1 MLHQRKN
8 KKRTGGFTMVELMV
22 VLAIMGILAA
32 LVGGGLIA
40 YTRLAR
46 FEKNEANARTLFQ
59 AAQISLT
66 RMDTAGELD
75 AFCADVEDQGKAGTH
90 FTDDVVITDA
100 AGNEVRRRTA
110 SELNNGIYALY
121 YDKTDGM
128 GQNELVQRLLDDY
141 IYDDSMFNAAI
152 CVEIDRAS
160 GQVYS
165 VFYDTNSD
173 KLRFAADGV
182 ADATDIT
189 DRSYDHRRNDSL
201 VGYYSAEDRVNVV
214 ELQQTKLK
222 VKNPRLSNGETLTLN
237 WGGNSNLADMDTVYT
252 AVAYRAEK
260 NGLTGYKIADESKP
274 LFSIEI
280 KRPNTE
286 QQVLAELET
295 TVYTCNADGT
305 RTETKRTLRYPLS
318 YNKGNFVLTLDAMAD
333 ASLLRACEKDTSTA
347 DNDLYSITRL
357 LAEPENIIIRLQ
369 AAPRDEYADSYTASK
384 SEDSNAEN
392 TLFAID
398 GTKTDAELKYFRHL
412 YNVRWAKNWGDAKA
426 TYTLKAQGMGA
437 NGLNWTGGG
446 VTVYTAAGVGKNPEA
461 KVPSQT
467 DPVAWPTI
475 PALGENIT
483 LQSETTVAGT
493 ARVPIL
499 NLQLR
504 GNSVA
509 AVDKTNENPLDRY
522 VGLVGENNGTISH
535 ITLRDADVQVNT
547 EIKALT
553 TGQSVPEGGIRLT
566 NTTYLAE
573 LPEGDTARRDGVRAV
588 GALCGVNTGTL
599 QDCTLLHGTNN
610 AYKAQVLATLHFDD
624 DTTEKTRIPDAANK
638 YYEHEP
644 QGIGG
649 LVGVAIPKND
659 AGTKLE
665 NLTVGENVTVAGL
678 LVDDDTTDTTDE
690 PGEAGEKARYTAV
703 AADAGDTKTAT
714 RWRSVGVGGVFGTL
728 DAANLKTDDKTVI
741 ANAANVT
748 GSGFVG
754 GIAGNLYSTD
764 TAADGTIKTIVNRLA
779 STGTVSAGVN
789 YQGDNTKTEH
799 SLVLGQF
806 FGGIA
811 GYTQDVVL
819 ANCTSTA
826 RGTMTETDL
835 RSQVDAGY
843 ASDGT
848 LNDNSPLKGDFVG
861 GLVGFGKNI
870 LLQNSR
876 TEKGYVLGSRFVGG
890 LAGGFTGSTLH
901 ADSAANTSD
910 VFGNRY
916 VGGIVSVNGSGSI
929 IQTST
934 NSGLVAGL
942 GKNAA
947 YVGGIVGVNDATWGA
962 DGAAQAEK
970 AQLINCTNSMSG
982 DNATDSRRIRLLQAL
997 STHAGITEYANYVG
1011 GLVGYNGTKGSVT
1024 WDQYGTPT
1032 LGAILYGDTFVGGL
1046 AGYND
1051 VNAAIINTSGKTLII
1066 RGQIVA
1072 DGDAVGGLI
1081 GLNTAPILP
1090 TATVAATRVEGVHF
1104 VGGVIGAN
1112 MPVGSFTVQDTLGK
1126 AGALTTTVTAGRVR
1140 ADGVAGGIIGY
1151 NRLLATLPQ
1160 DVTHAAMLPTFSDDN
1175 VLIDSTAVT
1184 SSEAAVCLE
1193 NFTNTFNLEANA
1205 YVGGIL
1211 GYNDAATNLTIR
1223 NAVNGSSSN
1232 ALAVGGLSMGTDDT
1246 AHRLYQGVKLLSLN
1260 QNYEFGET
1268 RGYLAGGII
1277 GFAAQNTTLE
1287 NCTSYGNI
1295 AHACAAG
1302 GLTGWNDGTISGG
1315 MTCASLGSQQAGYLY
1330 LGGIAGVNTRSIAN
1344 AAPDQGVVLRGNQ
1357 VIGGIAGINMSGAA
1371 VTYDQTATPA
1381 ASVVATYCAGGVA
1394 GVNCG
1399 TITLGSTTQL
1409 NFTVTATTYAG
1420 GIAGSN
1426 NARGSTRGLITGGVP
1441 MAQVTAT
1448 TYAGGAAGIN
1458 YADIRNVNNQAPVR
1472 ANDTLAGGIAGQNA
1486 AGGVIDGCRDTNR
1499 EVYATNGVA
1508 GGIAGTNAAG
1518 AAIRNAEITAGA
1530 TVTAANGAA
1539 GGFVSENSGLIENG
1553 TVRGGTINFTGGTIG
1568 AVVTYNRKGGT
1579 IRGTAVAQDAKVHLN
1594 GPATIVG
1601 GIAGRNEP
1609 GEGTTDAAWI
1619 ENASVNAGALD
1630 LNGLT
1635 VNANLVTLGGAVG
1648 SNAGKVKG
1656 TNVTLSVTEGDKLE
1670 RYQNLGGVAGQNDGT
1685 LDTCTYQGTLGLAS
1699 AKADGDFA
1707 WGAASRDGNTIGG
1720 IAGVNNGT
1728 VQSCAVP
1735 AIVLQAR
1742 GSNNVSSLQTDA
1754 QKLDNATHVGG
1765 IAGRNNGTISASYVA
1780 TDANGKS
1787 IIAARYGFV
1796 GGVAGSNSGSI
1807 TNSGSQQ
1814 AQALVS
1820 KVNNEWLPLNT
1831 DDANTGINAMVAEL
1845 TKTNGTYTGFKGVD
1859 TVGADDYGYGSVY
1872 LTENKTTTSGGRWGT
1887 TTTTKAGL
1895 AANDL
1900 TVVLRG
1906 NNNVDNNDSQRG
1918 SGYLGGITGYNS
1930 VTGAITDSAT
1940 GRWFVYGDNISKTST
1955 IGGIVGTNIS
1965 SKDLT
1970 TLVNCAAVRRY
1981 TRLSSKKNDDNT
1993 TNEYTSAKAT
2003 RIEVHVGGII
2013 GHQGNDRDDLWALSK
2028 CVNYG
2033 TVYNSRSNN
2042 IGGIVSYW
2050 TDYGGTIEYSFNFGD
2065 LLTNM
2070 NDNWDSCGTMGGI
2083 AGYFDAPVK
2092 NTSANILHCQN
2103 HGSMKGTNN
2112 KSANDIGGI
2121 FGKVQMADKTDPMT
2135 INVYDCVNGSTVE
2148 IKAQSMAVGI
2158 FGYLGPWDTRGST
2171 IDNVIVNID
2180 RCRNYC
2186 TNMSA
2191 SYKVGIVGSR
2201 GGGGRSTQP
2210 TTLNN
2215 CFSLVG
2221 GDNWHPLAYD
2231 NPGVG
2236 AVENIKGS
2244 NNYYIDAYSK
2254 DGKSAWNAQA
2264 WNERWLG
2271 HTSTNLTNFI
2281 WSGAD
2286 SRFTESAETKNCG
2299 GRRLNLGKD
2308 TTDNSYFAMLA
2319 VPNNTND
2326 NTTYDLSRV
2335 VYNTA
2340 YIHVDATDTWKRT
2353 VETKDSDVLGN
2364 ILLRFTETNDSIKG
2378 SSGQNIP
2385 SNGDITDEVIQNYYK
2400 YVLEA
2405 NEPNQIPESITI
2417 QRSEETKDG
2426 TGAVY
2431 GRYLVSWTAPK
2442 QDAAHGPAMYYKLEV
2457 YKTDASGI
2465 VTDATPIHT
2474 AMVYETKYTF
2484 DNDPDRDGWTGNF
2497 VVRIT
2502 PMNSKGG
2509 GTSRDSAVQTFA
2521 QTLPKPEMEVRLKRT
2536 GTGNIYY
2543 QTVVLTNYDEYVRIA
2558 NDQWKVDFN
2567 YVDGSSGSFSK
2578 GKSEQTITDGLDNIR
2593 TLTAIANPSTSTAP
2607 FMRSEQFSERTAIA
2621 GPFTNPD
2628 KNNEWNTGLAAKGNV
2643 TVTNPT
2649 VTGTTVNDLTISL
2662 NLSYAPFVR
2671 DDNKMQEAQPIY
2683 RVMLVG
2689 KYVGDSETTASGTS
2703 LTGQYITLAAQ
2714 QTRVGA
2720 AATTVTFRN
2729 LPKEAFTSD
2738 YKDLKIVAAPV
2749 ESGIGPSYSRWAATE
2764 EEVTE
2769 AIDQRGTDN
2778 PVAYYDGLEIV
2789 RKAGGD
2795 GYEYAHMTAL
2805 YFVGKAYNTNDKDKS
2820 YNNVLAPAQVK
2831 TLQTGVTTLQAPT
2844 LDRQLTKE
2852 EVRTAANKLYYTF
2865 SWTQT
2870 TDGTTLD
2877 TTVQKYTIE
2886 LYGVQADGK
2895 QETIRLAS
2903 NVDLADRVKF
2913 DNAGR
2918 YTLELCV
2925 DADLAEGSKS
2935 WKYNNVILHVA
2946 RVSGTNAQIGLADEQ
2961 NYDVMTRLDAPDAP
2975 GGFTRLYDENSAD
2988 ALTYSINWPAVV
3000 GADHY
3005 TLYAKRQNADTTWKT
3020 VETWENITG
3029 TQTEIDMEQYQGQE
3043 LRFYVIAN
3051 RAAGDTTG
3059 FDSPDGALCDPQA
3072 VKSRVA
3078 APTVSSAAFAP
3089 AAPSQAQFLNGET
3102 LQMTVSGN
3110 KASSYFFTGYLFKEK
3125 ANYQTIAALANAWQ
3139 TTAALGKEKAD
3150 KLAAL
3155 QIALDA
3161 MLKNGDAICIIPESD
3176 RQSGGGTP
3184 AGGSGDS
3191 AAYNLSNG
3199 FTMKPEYSRYYLLP
3213 ALRAMAE
3220 TSSGMESS
3228 NWYYYVGDYTNNPA
3242 AMQLPAIKLDA
3253 PNAGLTAVGV
3263 DYTVDLY
3270 DSDAYTSTTGKTDE
3284 ITLNRF
3290 AVQWQA
3296 ANRYPSTGTPDDG
3309 RASNLTDYYKFTVTS
3324 ANGTAYTIEMWTYD
3338 ADTETKDADG
3348 NTTLHSRGEI
3358 RQVKKTV
3365 TINNTAYTTELTPQN
3380 VTDADGNVTRT
3391 WYDLSVMPVF
3401 QKDTTDVDHWE
3412 SKPEW
3417 LRGCVTQDDNAKPY
3431 YQVSVVAELEVV
3443 ENDNGEPAYRVLL
3456 PDMANVLTSGDALQK
3471 FTTSIQV
3478 ETMAHSKADG
3488 KTVGTPD
3495 AEAVKIGNETQTVD
3509 LIAEEPTPDENT
3521 ETTQPTETPAEP
3533 QNAPQPVELTD
3544 KAG

>member
-121 YDKTDGM
+121 YDKTDGT

-141 IYDDSMFNAAI
+141 IYDASMLNAAI

-222 VKNPRLSNGETLTLN
+222 VKNPRLSNGETLTLS

-295 TVYTCNADGT
+295 TVYTCSADGT

-333 ASLLRACEKDTSTA
+333 ASLLRACEKDTNTA

-398 GTKTDAELKYFRHL
+398 GTKTDAKLKYFRHL

-547 EIKALT
+547 EIKTLT

-638 YYEHEP
+638 YYKHEP

-649 LVGVAIPKND
+649 LVGVAIPKSD

-764 TAADGTIKTIVNRLA
+764 TAADGTVKTIVNRLA

-789 YQGDNTKTEH
+789 YQGDNTQTEH

-819 ANCTSTA
+819 TNCTSTA

-890 LAGGFTGSTLH
+890 LAG
-901 ADSAANTSD
+901 
-910 VFGNRY
+910 
-916 VGGIVSVNGSGSI
+916 
-929 IQTST
+929 
-934 NSGLVAGL
+934 
-942 GKNAA
+942 
-947 YVGGIVGVNDATWGA
+947 
-962 DGAAQAEK
+962 
-970 AQLINCTNSMSG
+970 
-982 DNATDSRRIRLLQAL
+982 
-997 STHAGITEYANYVG
+997 
-1011 GLVGYNGTKGSVT
+1011 
-1024 WDQYGTPT
+1024 
-1032 LGAILYGDTFVGGL
+1032 
-1046 AGYND
+1046 YND
-1051 VNAAIINTSGKTLII
+1051 VNAAIINTSGKPLTI

-1081 GLNTAPILP
+1081 GLNTAPVLP

-1151 NRLLATLPQ
+1151 NRLLAALPQ

-1175 VLIDSTAVT
+1175 VLTDSMAVT
-1184 SSEAAVCLE
+1184 SSGAAVCLE

-1268 RGYLAGGII
+1268 RGYLAGGIL
-1277 GFAAQNTTLE
+1277 GFAAKNTTLE

-1315 MTCASLGSQQAGYLY
+1315 TTCASLGSQQAGYLY
-1330 LGGIAGVNTRSIAN
+1330 LGGIAGVNTHSIAN

-1357 VIGGIAGINMSGAA
+1357 VIGGIAGINMSGAV
-1371 VTYDQTATPA
+1371 VTYDQAATPA

-1426 NARGSTRGLITGGVP
+1426 NARGSTRGLITGGAP
-1441 MAQVTAT
+1441 IAQVTAA

-1458 YADIRNVNNQAPVR
+1458 YADISNVNNQAPVR

-1518 AAIRNAEITAGA
+1518 AAIRNAEITARA

-1539 GGFVSENSGLIENG
+1539 GGFASENSGLIENG

-1568 AVVTYNRKGGT
+1568 AVVTYNRKGGI
-1579 IRGTAVAQDAKVHLN
+1579 IRGTAVVQDAKVHLN

-1619 ENASVNAGALD
+1619 ENAAVNAGALD

-1656 TNVTLSVTEGDKLE
+1656 TSVTLSVTEGDKLE

-1707 WGAASRDGNTIGG
+1707 WGAASRNGNTIGG

-1831 DDANTGINAMVAEL
+1831 GDANTGINAMVAEL

-1872 LTENKTTTSGGRWGT
+1872 LTENKTTTSGGWWGT

-1906 NNNVDNNDSQRG
+1906 NSNVDNNDSQRG

-1930 VTGAITDSAT
+1930 VAGAITDSAT
-1940 GRWFVYGDNISKTST
+1940 GRWFVYGDNISKAST

-1965 SKDLT
+1965 GKDLT

-1981 TRLSSKKNDDNT
+1981 TRLSSNKNDDNT
-1993 TNEYTSAKAT
+1993 TNEHTGAKAT

-2050 TDYGGTIEYSFNFGD
+2050 TNYGGTIEYSFNFGD

-2070 NDNWDSCGTMGGI
+2070 NDNLDSCGTMGGI

-2103 HGSMKGTNN
+2103 HGSMKGTNS

-2186 TNMSA
+2186 TNMNA

-2231 NPGVG
+2231 NSGVG
-2236 AVENIKGS
+2236 DVENIKGS

-2254 DGKSAWNAQA
+2254 DGKSTWNAQA

-2271 HTSTNLTNFI
+2271 HTSTDLANFT

-2286 SRFTESAETKNCG
+2286 SRFKESVETKNCG

-2340 YIHVDATDTWKRT
+2340 YIHVTDTWKRT
-2353 VETKDSDVLGN
+2353 VETKDGAVLGN

-2457 YKTDASGI
+2457 YKTDASGN
-2465 VTDATPIHT
+2465 VTAATPVHT

-2484 DNDPDRDGWTGNF
+2484 DNDPDRDAWTGNF

-2521 QTLPKPEMEVRLKRT
+2521 QTLPKPEIEVRLKRT
-2536 GTGNIYY
+2536 GTSNIYY

-2567 YVDGSSGSFSK
+2567 YGGGSSGSFSK
-2578 GKSEQTITDGLDNIR
+2578 GKSEQTITNGLDNIR

-2628 KNNEWNTGLAAKGNV
+2628 RNDEWNTGLAAKGNV
-2643 TVTNPT
+2643 TVTNQT

-2662 NLSYAPFVR
+2662 NLSYAPFKR

-2738 YKDLKIVAAPV
+2738 YEDLKIVAAPV

-2764 EEVTE
+2764 EEVTA
-2769 AIDQRGTDN
+2769 AIDQRGTD

-2805 YFVGKAYNTNDKDKS
+2805 YFVGKAYNTNDKDQS
-2820 YNNVLAPAQVK
+2820 YNNVLAPSQVK

-2844 LDRQLTKE
+2844 LDEQLTKE
-2852 EVRTAANKLYYTF
+2852 EVRAANKLYYTF

-2870 TDGTTLD
+2870 TDGTTPD

-2903 NVDLADRVKF
+2903 GVDLAKKVTF
-2913 DNAGR
+2913 DSTTGR

-2925 DADLAEGSKS
+2925 DDDLAEGSKS

-2946 RVSGTNAQIGLADEQ
+2946 RVSGANAQIGLADEQ
-2961 NYDVMTRLDAPDAP
+2961 NYAVKTRLDAPDAP

-2988 ALTYSINWPAVV
+2988 ALTYSINWPVVV

-3005 TLYAKRQNADTTWKT
+3005 TLYAQRQNADNTWET

-3029 TQTEIDMEQYQGQE
+3029 TQTEIDMEQYQNQE

-3078 APTVSSAAFAP
+3078 APTVSGVVFAP
-3089 AAPSQAQFLNGET
+3089 AAPSQAEFLNGET
-3102 LQMTVSGN
+3102 LQMTVGGN
-3110 KASSYFFTGYLFKEK
+3110 TASSYFFTGYLFKEK
-3125 ANYQTIAALANAWQ
+3125 ANYQKIAALANDWQ
-3139 TTAALGKEKAD
+3139 TTADLGKDKAD
-3150 KLAAL
+3150 KLAKL
-3155 QIALDA
+3155 QTALDT

-3213 ALRAMAE
+3213 ALRTMAE

-3228 NWYYYVGDYTNNPA
+3228 NWYYYVGDYTGKPED
-3242 AMQLPAIKLDA
+3242 MQLLAIQLDA
-3253 PNAGLTAVGV
+3253 PAAKLDNV
-3263 DYTVDLY
+3263 TVTHAAQLY
-3270 DSDAYTSTTGKTDE
+3270 DSGSYERPMGDPISLD
-3284 ITLNRF
+3284 ITHF
-3290 AVQWQA
+3290 AVQWKA
-3296 ANRYPSTGTPDDG
+3296 ANRYPSIGELADG
-3309 RASNLTDYYKFTVTS
+3309 MVRNLTDHYKFTVT
-3324 ANGTAYTIEMWTYD
+3324 AKDGGETYTIEMWTYD
-3338 ADTETKDADG
+3338 ADSEEKKDDG
-3348 NTTLHSRGEI
+3348 TPEHLRGEI
-3358 RQVKKTV
+3358 KAVKKTV
-3365 TINNTAYTTELTPQN
+3365 TIDSSNYKKYLDPQIEQ
-3380 VTDADGNVTRT
+3380 DADGNVTRI
-3391 WYDLSVMPVF
+3391 WYDLSLTPA
-3401 QKDTTDVDHWE
+3401 
-3412 SKPEW
+3412 
-3417 LRGCVTQDDNAKPY
+3417 TQDDGSRDTNNWVSQPVSLRGRITQKDSDAQPY
-3431 YQVSVVAELEVV
+3431 YEVADAIATLQVV
-3443 ENDNGEPAYRVLL
+3443 DDDGEPAYRVTL
-3456 PDMANVLTSGDALQK
+3456 PDMQDILTTGDKLHS
-3471 FTTSIQV
+3471 FTDSILV
-3478 ETMAHSKADG
+3478 ETLVHSSGDG

-3495 AEAVKIGNETQTVD
+3495 AEAVTIGDETQTVE

-3533 QNAPQPVELTD
+3533 QNAPQPVELID

>member
-1 MLHQRKN
+1 M
-8 KKRTGGFTMVELMV
+8 
-22 VLAIMGILAA
+22 
-32 LVGGGLIA
+32 
-40 YTRLAR
+40 
-46 FEKNEANARTLFQ
+46 
-59 AAQISLT
+59 
-66 RMDTAGELD
+66 
-75 AFCADVEDQGKAGTH
+75 
-90 FTDDVVITDA
+90 
-100 AGNEVRRRTA
+100 
-110 SELNNGIYALY
+110 
-121 YDKTDGM
+121 
-128 GQNELVQRLLDDY
+128 
-141 IYDDSMFNAAI
+141 
-152 CVEIDRAS
+152 
-160 GQVYS
+160 
-165 VFYDTNSD
+165 
-173 KLRFAADGV
+173 
-182 ADATDIT
+182 
-189 DRSYDHRRNDSL
+189 
-201 VGYYSAEDRVNVV
+201 
-214 ELQQTKLK
+214 
-222 VKNPRLSNGETLTLN
+222 
-237 WGGNSNLADMDTVYT
+237 
-252 AVAYRAEK
+252 
-260 NGLTGYKIADESKP
+260 
-274 LFSIEI
+274 
-280 KRPNTE
+280 
-286 QQVLAELET
+286 
-295 TVYTCNADGT
+295 
-305 RTETKRTLRYPLS
+305 
-318 YNKGNFVLTLDAMAD
+318 
-333 ASLLRACEKDTSTA
+333 
-347 DNDLYSITRL
+347 
-357 LAEPENIIIRLQ
+357 
-369 AAPRDEYADSYTASK
+369 
-384 SEDSNAEN
+384 
-392 TLFAID
+392 
-398 GTKTDAELKYFRHL
+398 
-412 YNVRWAKNWGDAKA
+412 
-426 TYTLKAQGMGA
+426 
-437 NGLNWTGGG
+437 
-446 VTVYTAAGVGKNPEA
+446 
-461 KVPSQT
+461 
-467 DPVAWPTI
+467 
-475 PALGENIT
+475 
-483 LQSETTVAGT
+483 
-493 ARVPIL
+493 
-499 NLQLR
+499 
-504 GNSVA
+504 
-509 AVDKTNENPLDRY
+509 
-522 VGLVGENNGTISH
+522 
-535 ITLRDADVQVNT
+535 
-547 EIKALT
+547 
-553 TGQSVPEGGIRLT
+553 
-566 NTTYLAE
+566 
-573 LPEGDTARRDGVRAV
+573 
-588 GALCGVNTGTL
+588 
-599 QDCTLLHGTNN
+599 
-610 AYKAQVLATLHFDD
+610 
-624 DTTEKTRIPDAANK
+624 
-638 YYEHEP
+638 
-644 QGIGG
+644 
-649 LVGVAIPKND
+649 
-659 AGTKLE
+659 
-665 NLTVGENVTVAGL
+665 
-678 LVDDDTTDTTDE
+678 
-690 PGEAGEKARYTAV
+690 
-703 AADAGDTKTAT
+703 
-714 RWRSVGVGGVFGTL
+714 
-728 DAANLKTDDKTVI
+728 
-741 ANAANVT
+741 
-748 GSGFVG
+748 
-754 GIAGNLYSTD
+754 
-764 TAADGTIKTIVNRLA
+764 
-779 STGTVSAGVN
+779 
-789 YQGDNTKTEH
+789 
-799 SLVLGQF
+799 
-806 FGGIA
+806 
-811 GYTQDVVL
+811 
-819 ANCTSTA
+819 
-826 RGTMTETDL
+826 
-835 RSQVDAGY
+835 
-843 ASDGT
+843 
-848 LNDNSPLKGDFVG
+848 
-861 GLVGFGKNI
+861 
-870 LLQNSR
+870 
-876 TEKGYVLGSRFVGG
+876 
-890 LAGGFTGSTLH
+890 
-901 ADSAANTSD
+901 
-910 VFGNRY
+910 
-916 VGGIVSVNGSGSI
+916 
-929 IQTST
+929 
-934 NSGLVAGL
+934 
-942 GKNAA
+942 
-947 YVGGIVGVNDATWGA
+947 
-962 DGAAQAEK
+962 
-970 AQLINCTNSMSG
+970 
-982 DNATDSRRIRLLQAL
+982 
-997 STHAGITEYANYVG
+997 
-1011 GLVGYNGTKGSVT
+1011 
-1024 WDQYGTPT
+1024 
-1032 LGAILYGDTFVGGL
+1032 
-1046 AGYND
+1046 
-1051 VNAAIINTSGKTLII
+1051 
-1066 RGQIVA
+1066 
-1072 DGDAVGGLI
+1072 
-1081 GLNTAPILP
+1081 
-1090 TATVAATRVEGVHF
+1090 
-1104 VGGVIGAN
+1104 
-1112 MPVGSFTVQDTLGK
+1112 
-1126 AGALTTTVTAGRVR
+1126 
-1140 ADGVAGGIIGY
+1140 
-1151 NRLLATLPQ
+1151 
-1160 DVTHAAMLPTFSDDN
+1160 
-1175 VLIDSTAVT
+1175 
-1184 SSEAAVCLE
+1184 
-1193 NFTNTFNLEANA
+1193 
-1205 YVGGIL
+1205 
-1211 GYNDAATNLTIR
+1211 
-1223 NAVNGSSSN
+1223 
-1232 ALAVGGLSMGTDDT
+1232 
-1246 AHRLYQGVKLLSLN
+1246 
-1260 QNYEFGET
+1260 
-1268 RGYLAGGII
+1268 
-1277 GFAAQNTTLE
+1277 
-1287 NCTSYGNI
+1287 
-1295 AHACAAG
+1295 
-1302 GLTGWNDGTISGG
+1302 
-1315 MTCASLGSQQAGYLY
+1315 
-1330 LGGIAGVNTRSIAN
+1330 
-1344 AAPDQGVVLRGNQ
+1344 
-1357 VIGGIAGINMSGAA
+1357 
-1371 VTYDQTATPA
+1371 
-1381 ASVVATYCAGGVA
+1381 
-1394 GVNCG
+1394 
-1399 TITLGSTTQL
+1399 
-1409 NFTVTATTYAG
+1409 
-1420 GIAGSN
+1420 
-1426 NARGSTRGLITGGVP
+1426 
-1441 MAQVTAT
+1441 
-1448 TYAGGAAGIN
+1448 
-1458 YADIRNVNNQAPVR
+1458 
-1472 ANDTLAGGIAGQNA
+1472 
-1486 AGGVIDGCRDTNR
+1486 
-1499 EVYATNGVA
+1499 
-1508 GGIAGTNAAG
+1508 
-1518 AAIRNAEITAGA
+1518 
-1530 TVTAANGAA
+1530 
-1539 GGFVSENSGLIENG
+1539 
-1553 TVRGGTINFTGGTIG
+1553 
-1568 AVVTYNRKGGT
+1568 VTYNRKGGI
-1579 IRGTAVAQDAKVHLN
+1579 IRGTAVVQDAKVHLN

-1619 ENASVNAGALD
+1619 ENAAVNAGALD

-1656 TNVTLSVTEGDKLE
+1656 TSVTLSVTEGDKLE

-1707 WGAASRDGNTIGG
+1707 WGAASRNGNTIGG

-1831 DDANTGINAMVAEL
+1831 GDANTGINAMVAEL

-1872 LTENKTTTSGGRWGT
+1872 LTENKTTTSGGWWGT

-1906 NNNVDNNDSQRG
+1906 NSNVDNNDSQRG

-1930 VTGAITDSAT
+1930 VAGAITDSAT
-1940 GRWFVYGDNISKTST
+1940 GRWFVYGDNISKAST

-1965 SKDLT
+1965 GKDLT

-1981 TRLSSKKNDDNT
+1981 TRLSSNKNDDNT
-1993 TNEYTSAKAT
+1993 TNEHTGAKAT

-2050 TDYGGTIEYSFNFGD
+2050 TNYGGTIEYSFNFGD

-2070 NDNWDSCGTMGGI
+2070 NDNLDSCGTMGGI

-2103 HGSMKGTNN
+2103 HGSMKGTNS

-2186 TNMSA
+2186 TNMNA

-2231 NPGVG
+2231 NSGVG
-2236 AVENIKGS
+2236 DVENIKGS

-2254 DGKSAWNAQA
+2254 DGKSTWNAQA

-2271 HTSTNLTNFI
+2271 HTSTDLANFT

-2286 SRFTESAETKNCG
+2286 SRFKESVETKNCG

-2340 YIHVDATDTWKRT
+2340 YIHVTDTWKRT
-2353 VETKDSDVLGN
+2353 VETKDGAVLGN

-2457 YKTDASGI
+2457 YKTDASGN
-2465 VTDATPIHT
+2465 VTAATPVHT

-2484 DNDPDRDGWTGNF
+2484 DNDPDRDAWTGNF

-2521 QTLPKPEMEVRLKRT
+2521 QTLPKPEIEVRLKRT
-2536 GTGNIYY
+2536 GTSNIYY

-2567 YVDGSSGSFSK
+2567 YGGGSSGSFSK
-2578 GKSEQTITDGLDNIR
+2578 GKSEQTITNGLDNIR

-2628 KNNEWNTGLAAKGNV
+2628 RNDEWNTGLAAKGNV
-2643 TVTNPT
+2643 TVTNQT

-2662 NLSYAPFVR
+2662 NLSYAPFKR

-2738 YKDLKIVAAPV
+2738 YEDLKIVAAPV

-2764 EEVTE
+2764 EEVTA
-2769 AIDQRGTDN
+2769 AIDQRGTD

-2805 YFVGKAYNTNDKDKS
+2805 YFVGKAYNTNDKDQS
-2820 YNNVLAPAQVK
+2820 YNNVLAPSQVK

-2844 LDRQLTKE
+2844 LDEQLTKE
-2852 EVRTAANKLYYTF
+2852 EVRAANKLYYTF

-2870 TDGTTLD
+2870 TDGTTPD

-2903 NVDLADRVKF
+2903 GVDLAKKVTF
-2913 DNAGR
+2913 DSTTGR

-2925 DADLAEGSKS
+2925 DDDLAEGSKS

-2946 RVSGTNAQIGLADEQ
+2946 RVSGANAQIGLADEQ
-2961 NYDVMTRLDAPDAP
+2961 NYAVKTRLDAPDAP

-2988 ALTYSINWPAVV
+2988 ALTYSINWPVVV

-3005 TLYAKRQNADTTWKT
+3005 TLYAQRQNADNTWET

-3029 TQTEIDMEQYQGQE
+3029 TQTEIDMEQYQNQE

-3078 APTVSSAAFAP
+3078 APTVSGVVFAP
-3089 AAPSQAQFLNGET
+3089 AAPSQAEFLNGET
-3102 LQMTVSGN
+3102 LQMTVGGN
-3110 KASSYFFTGYLFKEK
+3110 TASSYFFTGYLFKEK
-3125 ANYQTIAALANAWQ
+3125 ANYQKIAALANDWQ
-3139 TTAALGKEKAD
+3139 TTADLGKDKAD
-3150 KLAAL
+3150 KLAKL
-3155 QIALDA
+3155 QTALDT

-3213 ALRAMAE
+3213 ALRTMAE

-3228 NWYYYVGDYTNNPA
+3228 NWYYYVGDYTGKPED
-3242 AMQLPAIKLDA
+3242 MQLLAIQLDA
-3253 PNAGLTAVGV
+3253 PAAKLDNV
-3263 DYTVDLY
+3263 TVTHAAQLY
-3270 DSDAYTSTTGKTDE
+3270 DSGSYERPMGDPISLD
-3284 ITLNRF
+3284 ITHF
-3290 AVQWQA
+3290 AVQWKA
-3296 ANRYPSTGTPDDG
+3296 ANRYPSIGELADG
-3309 RASNLTDYYKFTVTS
+3309 MVRNLTDHYKFTVT
-3324 ANGTAYTIEMWTYD
+3324 AKDGGETYTIEMWTYD
-3338 ADTETKDADG
+3338 ADSEEKKDDG
-3348 NTTLHSRGEI
+3348 TPEHLRGEI
-3358 RQVKKTV
+3358 KAVKKTV
-3365 TINNTAYTTELTPQN
+3365 TIDSSNYKKYLDPQIEQ
-3380 VTDADGNVTRT
+3380 DADGNVTRI
-3391 WYDLSVMPVF
+3391 WYDLSLTPA
-3401 QKDTTDVDHWE
+3401 
-3412 SKPEW
+3412 
-3417 LRGCVTQDDNAKPY
+3417 TQDDGSRDTNNWVSQPVSLRGRITQKDSDAQPY
-3431 YQVSVVAELEVV
+3431 YEVADAIATLQVV
-3443 ENDNGEPAYRVLL
+3443 DDDGEPAYRVTL
-3456 PDMANVLTSGDALQK
+3456 PDMQDILTTGDKLHS
-3471 FTTSIQV
+3471 FTDSILV
-3478 ETMAHSKADG
+3478 ETLVHSSGDG

-3495 AEAVKIGNETQTVD
+3495 AEAVTIGDETQTVE

-3533 QNAPQPVELTD
+3533 QNAPQPVELID

>member
-1 MLHQRKN
+1 M
-8 KKRTGGFTMVELMV
+8 
-22 VLAIMGILAA
+22 
-32 LVGGGLIA
+32 
-40 YTRLAR
+40 
-46 FEKNEANARTLFQ
+46 
-59 AAQISLT
+59 
-66 RMDTAGELD
+66 
-75 AFCADVEDQGKAGTH
+75 
-90 FTDDVVITDA
+90 
-100 AGNEVRRRTA
+100 
-110 SELNNGIYALY
+110 
-121 YDKTDGM
+121 
-128 GQNELVQRLLDDY
+128 
-141 IYDDSMFNAAI
+141 
-152 CVEIDRAS
+152 
-160 GQVYS
+160 
-165 VFYDTNSD
+165 
-173 KLRFAADGV
+173 
-182 ADATDIT
+182 
-189 DRSYDHRRNDSL
+189 
-201 VGYYSAEDRVNVV
+201 
-214 ELQQTKLK
+214 
-222 VKNPRLSNGETLTLN
+222 
-237 WGGNSNLADMDTVYT
+237 
-252 AVAYRAEK
+252 
-260 NGLTGYKIADESKP
+260 
-274 LFSIEI
+274 
-280 KRPNTE
+280 
-286 QQVLAELET
+286 
-295 TVYTCNADGT
+295 
-305 RTETKRTLRYPLS
+305 
-318 YNKGNFVLTLDAMAD
+318 
-333 ASLLRACEKDTSTA
+333 
-347 DNDLYSITRL
+347 
-357 LAEPENIIIRLQ
+357 
-369 AAPRDEYADSYTASK
+369 
-384 SEDSNAEN
+384 
-392 TLFAID
+392 
-398 GTKTDAELKYFRHL
+398 
-412 YNVRWAKNWGDAKA
+412 
-426 TYTLKAQGMGA
+426 
-437 NGLNWTGGG
+437 
-446 VTVYTAAGVGKNPEA
+446 
-461 KVPSQT
+461 
-467 DPVAWPTI
+467 
-475 PALGENIT
+475 
-483 LQSETTVAGT
+483 
-493 ARVPIL
+493 
-499 NLQLR
+499 
-504 GNSVA
+504 
-509 AVDKTNENPLDRY
+509 
-522 VGLVGENNGTISH
+522 
-535 ITLRDADVQVNT
+535 
-547 EIKALT
+547 
-553 TGQSVPEGGIRLT
+553 
-566 NTTYLAE
+566 
-573 LPEGDTARRDGVRAV
+573 
-588 GALCGVNTGTL
+588 
-599 QDCTLLHGTNN
+599 
-610 AYKAQVLATLHFDD
+610 
-624 DTTEKTRIPDAANK
+624 
-638 YYEHEP
+638 
-644 QGIGG
+644 
-649 LVGVAIPKND
+649 
-659 AGTKLE
+659 
-665 NLTVGENVTVAGL
+665 
-678 LVDDDTTDTTDE
+678 
-690 PGEAGEKARYTAV
+690 
-703 AADAGDTKTAT
+703 
-714 RWRSVGVGGVFGTL
+714 
-728 DAANLKTDDKTVI
+728 
-741 ANAANVT
+741 
-748 GSGFVG
+748 
-754 GIAGNLYSTD
+754 
-764 TAADGTIKTIVNRLA
+764 
-779 STGTVSAGVN
+779 
-789 YQGDNTKTEH
+789 
-799 SLVLGQF
+799 
-806 FGGIA
+806 
-811 GYTQDVVL
+811 
-819 ANCTSTA
+819 
-826 RGTMTETDL
+826 
-835 RSQVDAGY
+835 
-843 ASDGT
+843 
-848 LNDNSPLKGDFVG
+848 
-861 GLVGFGKNI
+861 
-870 LLQNSR
+870 
-876 TEKGYVLGSRFVGG
+876 
-890 LAGGFTGSTLH
+890 
-901 ADSAANTSD
+901 
-910 VFGNRY
+910 
-916 VGGIVSVNGSGSI
+916 
-929 IQTST
+929 
-934 NSGLVAGL
+934 
-942 GKNAA
+942 
-947 YVGGIVGVNDATWGA
+947 
-962 DGAAQAEK
+962 
-970 AQLINCTNSMSG
+970 
-982 DNATDSRRIRLLQAL
+982 
-997 STHAGITEYANYVG
+997 
-1011 GLVGYNGTKGSVT
+1011 
-1024 WDQYGTPT
+1024 
-1032 LGAILYGDTFVGGL
+1032 
-1046 AGYND
+1046 
-1051 VNAAIINTSGKTLII
+1051 
-1066 RGQIVA
+1066 
-1072 DGDAVGGLI
+1072 
-1081 GLNTAPILP
+1081 
-1090 TATVAATRVEGVHF
+1090 
-1104 VGGVIGAN
+1104 
-1112 MPVGSFTVQDTLGK
+1112 
-1126 AGALTTTVTAGRVR
+1126 
-1140 ADGVAGGIIGY
+1140 
-1151 NRLLATLPQ
+1151 
-1160 DVTHAAMLPTFSDDN
+1160 
-1175 VLIDSTAVT
+1175 
-1184 SSEAAVCLE
+1184 
-1193 NFTNTFNLEANA
+1193 
-1205 YVGGIL
+1205 
-1211 GYNDAATNLTIR
+1211 
-1223 NAVNGSSSN
+1223 
-1232 ALAVGGLSMGTDDT
+1232 
-1246 AHRLYQGVKLLSLN
+1246 
-1260 QNYEFGET
+1260 
-1268 RGYLAGGII
+1268 
-1277 GFAAQNTTLE
+1277 
-1287 NCTSYGNI
+1287 
-1295 AHACAAG
+1295 
-1302 GLTGWNDGTISGG
+1302 
-1315 MTCASLGSQQAGYLY
+1315 
-1330 LGGIAGVNTRSIAN
+1330 
-1344 AAPDQGVVLRGNQ
+1344 
-1357 VIGGIAGINMSGAA
+1357 
-1371 VTYDQTATPA
+1371 
-1381 ASVVATYCAGGVA
+1381 
-1394 GVNCG
+1394 
-1399 TITLGSTTQL
+1399 
-1409 NFTVTATTYAG
+1409 
-1420 GIAGSN
+1420 
-1426 NARGSTRGLITGGVP
+1426 
-1441 MAQVTAT
+1441 
-1448 TYAGGAAGIN
+1448 
-1458 YADIRNVNNQAPVR
+1458 
-1472 ANDTLAGGIAGQNA
+1472 
-1486 AGGVIDGCRDTNR
+1486 
-1499 EVYATNGVA
+1499 
-1508 GGIAGTNAAG
+1508 
-1518 AAIRNAEITAGA
+1518 
-1530 TVTAANGAA
+1530 
-1539 GGFVSENSGLIENG
+1539 
-1553 TVRGGTINFTGGTIG
+1553 
-1568 AVVTYNRKGGT
+1568 
-1579 IRGTAVAQDAKVHLN
+1579 
-1594 GPATIVG
+1594 
-1601 GIAGRNEP
+1601 
-1609 GEGTTDAAWI
+1609 
-1619 ENASVNAGALD
+1619 
-1630 LNGLT
+1630 
-1635 VNANLVTLGGAVG
+1635 
-1648 SNAGKVKG
+1648 
-1656 TNVTLSVTEGDKLE
+1656 
-1670 RYQNLGGVAGQNDGT
+1670 
-1685 LDTCTYQGTLGLAS
+1685 
-1699 AKADGDFA
+1699 
-1707 WGAASRDGNTIGG
+1707 
-1720 IAGVNNGT
+1720 
-1728 VQSCAVP
+1728 
-1735 AIVLQAR
+1735 
-1742 GSNNVSSLQTDA
+1742 
-1754 QKLDNATHVGG
+1754 
-1765 IAGRNNGTISASYVA
+1765 
-1780 TDANGKS
+1780 
-1787 IIAARYGFV
+1787 
-1796 GGVAGSNSGSI
+1796 
-1807 TNSGSQQ
+1807 
-1814 AQALVS
+1814 
-1820 KVNNEWLPLNT
+1820 
-1831 DDANTGINAMVAEL
+1831 
-1845 TKTNGTYTGFKGVD
+1845 
-1859 TVGADDYGYGSVY
+1859 GADDYGYGSVY
-1872 LTENKTTTSGGRWGT
+1872 LTENKTTTSGGWWGT

-1940 GRWFVYGDNISKTST
+1940 GRWFVYGDNISKAST

-1981 TRLSSKKNDDNT
+1981 TRLSSNKNDDNT
-1993 TNEYTSAKAT
+1993 TNEHTGAKAT

-2103 HGSMKGTNN
+2103 HGSMKGTNS

-2191 SYKVGIVGSR
+2191 SYIVGIVGSR

-2231 NPGVG
+2231 NPYVA

-2271 HTSTNLTNFI
+2271 HTSTNLTNFT

-2308 TTDNSYFAMLA
+2308 TTDGSYFAMLA

-2340 YIHVDATDTWKRT
+2340 YIHVDAADTWKRT
-2353 VETKDSDVLGN
+2353 VETKDGDVLGN

-2457 YKTDASGI
+2457 YKTDASGN

-2484 DNDPDRDGWTGNF
+2484 DNDPDRDGWAGNF

-2521 QTLPKPEMEVRLKRT
+2521 QTLPKPEIEVRLKRT

-2558 NDQWKVDFN
+2558 NDQWKVDFK
-2567 YVDGSSGSFSK
+2567 YVDGSSGSSGSFSK
-2578 GKSEQTITDGLDNIR
+2578 GKSEQTITNGLDNIR

-2628 KNNEWNTGLAAKGNV
+2628 KYDEWNTGLAAKGNV

-2649 VTGTTVNDLTISL
+2649 VIGTTVNDLTISL
-2662 NLSYAPFVR
+2662 NLSYEPSVR
-2671 DDNKMQEAQPIY
+2671 VDNKMQEAQPIY

-2738 YKDLKIVAAPV
+2738 YEDLKIVAAPV
-2749 ESGIGPSYSRWAATE
+2749 ESGIGPSHSRWAATE
-2764 EEVTE
+2764 EEVTA
-2769 AIDQRGTDN
+2769 AIAQRGTD

-2820 YNNVLAPAQVK
+2820 YNDVLAPSQVK
-2831 TLQTGVTTLQAPT
+2831 TLQTGVTTLQAPK
-2844 LDRQLTKE
+2844 LDKQLTKE
-2852 EVRTAANKLYYTF
+2852 EVRAAENKLYYTF
-2865 SWTQT
+2865 SWAQT
-2870 TDGTTLD
+2870 TDGTIPD
-2877 TTVQKYTIE
+2877 TTEQKYTIE

-2903 NVDLADRVKF
+2903 GVDLAKKVTF
-2913 DNAGR
+2913 DSTTGR

-2925 DADLAEGSKS
+2925 DDDLAEGSKS

-2961 NYDVMTRLDAPDAP
+2961 SYAVKTRLDAPDAP

-3005 TLYAKRQNADTTWKT
+3005 TLYAKRQNADNTWET

-3089 AAPSQAQFLNGET
+3089 AAPSQAEFLNGET
-3102 LQMTVSGN
+3102 LQMTVSGST
-3110 KASSYFFTGYLFKEK
+3110 ASSYFFTGYLFKNVDDYK
-3125 ANYQTIAALANAWQ
+3125 TIAALANDWQ
-3139 TTAALGKEKAD
+3139 TTADLGKEKAD
-3150 KLAAL
+3150 KLAVLQTAL
-3155 QIALDA
+3155 NE

-3184 AGGSGDS
+3184 ADGSGNS

-3220 TSSGMESS
+3220 TGSGMESS
-3228 NWYYYVGDYTNNPA
+3228 NWYYYVGKPED
-3242 AMQLPAIKLDA
+3242 MQLPAIKLDA
-3253 PNAGLTAVGV
+3253 PDAGLTAVGV

-3270 DSDAYTSTTGKTDE
+3270 ASDAYTSTTGKTDE

-3309 RASNLTDYYKFTVTS
+3309 RVSNLTDYYKFTVTS
-3324 ANGTAYTIEMWTYD
+3324 VSGTAYTIEMWTYD

-3401 QKDTTDVDHWE
+3401 QEDTTDVDHWE

-3495 AEAVKIGNETQTVD
+3495 AEAVKIGDETQTVE

>member
-1 MLHQRKN
+1 M
-8 KKRTGGFTMVELMV
+8 
-22 VLAIMGILAA
+22 
-32 LVGGGLIA
+32 
-40 YTRLAR
+40 
-46 FEKNEANARTLFQ
+46 
-59 AAQISLT
+59 
-66 RMDTAGELD
+66 
-75 AFCADVEDQGKAGTH
+75 
-90 FTDDVVITDA
+90 
-100 AGNEVRRRTA
+100 
-110 SELNNGIYALY
+110 
-121 YDKTDGM
+121 
-128 GQNELVQRLLDDY
+128 
-141 IYDDSMFNAAI
+141 
-152 CVEIDRAS
+152 
-160 GQVYS
+160 
-165 VFYDTNSD
+165 
-173 KLRFAADGV
+173 
-182 ADATDIT
+182 
-189 DRSYDHRRNDSL
+189 
-201 VGYYSAEDRVNVV
+201 
-214 ELQQTKLK
+214 
-222 VKNPRLSNGETLTLN
+222 
-237 WGGNSNLADMDTVYT
+237 
-252 AVAYRAEK
+252 
-260 NGLTGYKIADESKP
+260 
-274 LFSIEI
+274 
-280 KRPNTE
+280 
-286 QQVLAELET
+286 
-295 TVYTCNADGT
+295 
-305 RTETKRTLRYPLS
+305 
-318 YNKGNFVLTLDAMAD
+318 
-333 ASLLRACEKDTSTA
+333 
-347 DNDLYSITRL
+347 
-357 LAEPENIIIRLQ
+357 
-369 AAPRDEYADSYTASK
+369 
-384 SEDSNAEN
+384 
-392 TLFAID
+392 
-398 GTKTDAELKYFRHL
+398 
-412 YNVRWAKNWGDAKA
+412 
-426 TYTLKAQGMGA
+426 
-437 NGLNWTGGG
+437 
-446 VTVYTAAGVGKNPEA
+446 
-461 KVPSQT
+461 
-467 DPVAWPTI
+467 
-475 PALGENIT
+475 
-483 LQSETTVAGT
+483 
-493 ARVPIL
+493 
-499 NLQLR
+499 
-504 GNSVA
+504 
-509 AVDKTNENPLDRY
+509 
-522 VGLVGENNGTISH
+522 
-535 ITLRDADVQVNT
+535 
-547 EIKALT
+547 
-553 TGQSVPEGGIRLT
+553 
-566 NTTYLAE
+566 
-573 LPEGDTARRDGVRAV
+573 
-588 GALCGVNTGTL
+588 
-599 QDCTLLHGTNN
+599 
-610 AYKAQVLATLHFDD
+610 LATLHFDD

-754 GIAGNLYSTD
+754 GVAGNLYSTD

-826 RGTMTETDL
+826 RSTMTETDL
-835 RSQVDAGY
+835 RSQVDAGC

-916 VGGIVSVNGSGSI
+916 VGGIVSINGSGSI

-962 DGAAQAEK
+962 GSAAQAEK

-1011 GLVGYNGTKGSVT
+1011 GLVGYNGTRGSVT

-1051 VNAAIINTSGKTLII
+1051 VNAAITNTSGKPLTI

-1072 DGDAVGGLI
+1072 DGDAVGGII
-1081 GLNTAPILP
+1081 GLNTAPVLP

-1151 NRLLATLPQ
+1151 NRLLAALPQ

-1175 VLIDSTAVT
+1175 VLTDSTAVT
-1184 SSEAAVCLE
+1184 SSGAAVCLE

-1277 GFAAQNTTLE
+1277 GFAAKNTTLE

-1315 MTCASLGSQQAGYLY
+1315 TTCASLGSQQAGYLY

-1344 AAPDQGVVLRGNQ
+1344 AVPDQGVVLRGNQ

-1371 VTYDQTATPA
+1371 VTYDQAATPA

-1441 MAQVTAT
+1441 MAQVTAA

-1472 ANDTLAGGIAGQNA
+1472 A
-1486 AGGVIDGCRDTNR
+1486 
-1499 EVYATNGVA
+1499 
-1508 GGIAGTNAAG
+1508 
-1518 AAIRNAEITAGA
+1518 
-1530 TVTAANGAA
+1530 
-1539 GGFVSENSGLIENG
+1539 
-1553 TVRGGTINFTGGTIG
+1553 
-1568 AVVTYNRKGGT
+1568 
-1579 IRGTAVAQDAKVHLN
+1579 
-1594 GPATIVG
+1594 
-1601 GIAGRNEP
+1601 
-1609 GEGTTDAAWI
+1609 
-1619 ENASVNAGALD
+1619 
-1630 LNGLT
+1630 
-1635 VNANLVTLGGAVG
+1635 
-1648 SNAGKVKG
+1648 
-1656 TNVTLSVTEGDKLE
+1656 NVTLSVTEGDKLE

-1845 TKTNGTYTGFKGVD
+1845 TKTDGTYTGFKGVD
-1859 TVGADDYGYGSVY
+1859 TVGAHDYGYGSVY
-1872 LTENKTTTSGGRWGT
+1872 LTENKTTTSGSWWGT

-1940 GRWFVYGDNISKTST
+1940 GRWFVYGDNISKAST

-1981 TRLSSKKNDDNT
+1981 TRLSSRKNDDNT

-2070 NDNWDSCGTMGGI
+2070 NDNRDSCGTMGGI

-2103 HGSMKGTNN
+2103 HGSMKGTNTI
-2112 KSANDIGGI
+2112 SANDIGGI

-2191 SYKVGIVGSR
+2191 SAGYIVGIVGSR

-2231 NPGVG
+2231 NPGG

-2271 HTSTNLTNFI
+2271 HTSTDLINFT

-2286 SRFTESAETKNCG
+2286 SRFKESAETKNCG

-2308 TTDNSYFAMLA
+2308 TTDDSYFAMLA

-2326 NTTYDLSRV
+2326 NTTYDLSRI

-2457 YKTDASGI
+2457 YKTDASGK
-2465 VTDATPIHT
+2465 VTDATPVHT

-2484 DNDPDRDGWTGNF
+2484 DNDPDRDAWTGNF

-2521 QTLPKPEMEVRLKRT
+2521 QTLPKPEIEVRLKRT

-2558 NDQWKVDFN
+2558 NDQWKVDFK

-2578 GKSEQTITDGLDNIR
+2578 GKSEQTITNGLDNIR

-2607 FMRSEQFSERTAIA
+2607 FMRSEQFSELTAIA

-2628 KNNEWNTGLAAKGNV
+2628 KNDEWNTGLAAKGNV

-2671 DDNKMQEAQPIY
+2671 NDNKMQEAQPIY

-2820 YNNVLAPAQVK
+2820 YNDVLAPSQVK
-2831 TLQTGVTTLQAPT
+2831 TLQTGVTTLQAPK
-2844 LDRQLTKE
+2844 LDKQL
-2852 EVRTAANKLYYTF
+2852 EVRTAENKLYYTF

-2903 NVDLADRVKF
+2903 NVDLAKKVTF
-2913 DNAGR
+2913 DSTTGR

-2925 DADLAEGSKS
+2925 DDNLAEGSKS

-2946 RVSGTNAQIGLADEQ
+2946 RVSDTNAQIGLADEQ

-3005 TLYAKRQNADTTWKT
+3005 TLYAQRQNADDTWKT

-3078 APTVSSAAFAP
+3078 APTVSGAAFDP
-3089 AAPSQAQFLNGET
+3089 AAPSQAEFLNGET

-3110 KASSYFFTGYLFKEK
+3110 TASSYFFTGYLFKNVDDYK
-3125 ANYQTIAALANAWQ
+3125 TIAALANDWQ
-3139 TTAALGKEKAD
+3139 TTADLGKEKAD
-3150 KLAAL
+3150 KLAVLQTAL
-3155 QIALDA
+3155 NE

-3184 AGGSGDS
+3184 ADGSGNS

-3220 TSSGMESS
+3220 TGSGMESS
-3228 NWYYYVGDYTNNPA
+3228 NWYYYVGKPED
-3242 AMQLPAIKLDA
+3242 MQLPAIKLDA
-3253 PNAGLTAVGV
+3253 PDAGLTAVGV

-3270 DSDAYTSTTGKTDE
+3270 ASDAYTSTTGKTDE

-3309 RASNLTDYYKFTVTS
+3309 RVSNLTDYYKFTVTS

-3338 ADTETKDADG
+3338 ADSEEKKDDG
-3348 NTTLHSRGEI
+3348 TPEHLRGEI
-3358 RQVKKTV
+3358 KTVKKTV
-3365 TINNTAYTTELTPQN
+3365 TIDGNNYEKYLDPQIEK
-3380 VTDADGNVTRT
+3380 DADGNVTRT

-3417 LRGCVTQDDNAKPY
+3417 LRGCVTQEDNAKPY

-3495 AEAVKIGNETQTVD
+3495 AEAVKIGDETQTVE
-3509 LIAEEPTPDENT
+3509 LIAEEPTSDENT

-3533 QNAPQPVELTD
+3533 QNAPQPMELTD

>member
-1 MLHQRKN
+1 MERK
-8 KKRTGGFTMVELMV
+8 
-22 VLAIMGILAA
+22 
-32 LVGGGLIA
+32 
-40 YTRLAR
+40 Y
-46 FEKNEANARTLFQ
+46 
-59 AAQISLT
+59 
-66 RMDTAGELD
+66 AGE
-75 AFCADVEDQGKAGTH
+75 
-90 FTDDVVITDA
+90 
-100 AGNEVRRRTA
+100 
-110 SELNNGIYALY
+110 
-121 YDKTDGM
+121 
-128 GQNELVQRLLDDY
+128 
-141 IYDDSMFNAAI
+141 
-152 CVEIDRAS
+152 
-160 GQVYS
+160 
-165 VFYDTNSD
+165 
-173 KLRFAADGV
+173 
-182 ADATDIT
+182 
-189 DRSYDHRRNDSL
+189 
-201 VGYYSAEDRVNVV
+201 
-214 ELQQTKLK
+214 
-222 VKNPRLSNGETLTLN
+222 
-237 WGGNSNLADMDTVYT
+237 
-252 AVAYRAEK
+252 
-260 NGLTGYKIADESKP
+260 
-274 LFSIEI
+274 
-280 KRPNTE
+280 
-286 QQVLAELET
+286 
-295 TVYTCNADGT
+295 
-305 RTETKRTLRYPLS
+305 
-318 YNKGNFVLTLDAMAD
+318 
-333 ASLLRACEKDTSTA
+333 
-347 DNDLYSITRL
+347 
-357 LAEPENIIIRLQ
+357 
-369 AAPRDEYADSYTASK
+369 
-384 SEDSNAEN
+384 
-392 TLFAID
+392 
-398 GTKTDAELKYFRHL
+398 
-412 YNVRWAKNWGDAKA
+412 A
-426 TYTLKAQGMGA
+426 TYKARDHY
-437 NGLNWTGGG
+437 L
-446 VTVYTAAGVGKNPEA
+446 
-461 KVPSQT
+461 
-467 DPVAWPTI
+467 
-475 PALGENIT
+475 
-483 LQSETTVAGT
+483 
-493 ARVPIL
+493 
-499 NLQLR
+499 
-504 GNSVA
+504 
-509 AVDKTNENPLDRY
+509 
-522 VGLVGENNGTISH
+522 GLVGENNGTLKN
-535 ITLRDADVQVNT
+535 ITLRDPDVQINAEVRSAGGQNADTAMAMDANGTQYLQALADTDPDYRT
-547 EIKALT
+547 EIW
-553 TGQSVPEGGIRLT
+553 S
-566 NTTYLAE
+566 
-573 LPEGDTARRDGVRAV
+573 V
-588 GALCGVNTGTL
+588 GALAGVDTGSLTNCTVDRSSRRGAEAKVTAVLTFSSKTTGVNRVDGTL
-599 QDCTLLHGTNN
+599 
-610 AYKAQVLATLHFDD
+610 YKD
-624 DTTEKTRIPDAANK
+624 
-638 YYEHEP
+638 EP
-644 QGIGG
+644 HGIGG
-649 LVGVAIPKND
+649 LVGFAMPETG
-659 AGTKLE
+659 AKLTG
-665 NLTVGENVTVAGL
+665 LTLDQNVTVAGIFQ
-678 LVDDDTTDTTDE
+678 DEDAANNSGADTGTSADI
-690 PGEAGEKARYTAV
+690 AEKARYNAIANENESQTL
-703 AADAGDTKTAT
+703 
-714 RWRSVGVGGVFGTL
+714 WRAVGVGGVAGVL
-728 DAANLKTDDKTVI
+728 DATNLTGTRNAENLKDITNKSTVVG
-741 ANAANVT
+741 NA
-748 GSGFVG
+748 FVG
-754 GIAGNLYSTD
+754 GITGNLYATTENDSDANTL
-764 TAADGTIKTIVNRLA
+764 TGLA
-779 STGTVSAGVN
+779 NQGTVLAGAN
-789 YQGDNTKTEH
+789 YQGSTAGQ
-799 SLVLGQF
+799 SRVLGQF

-835 RSQVDAGY
+835 RSQVDAGC

-942 GKNAA
+942 GKSAA

-962 DGAAQAEK
+962 DGAAQAEE

-1046 AGYND
+1046 AGCND
-1051 VNAAIINTSGKTLII
+1051 GNAAIINTSGKPLII

-1072 DGDAVGGLI
+1072 DGDAVGGMI
-1081 GLNTAPILP
+1081 GLNTAPVLP
-1090 TATVAATRVEGVHF
+1090 TATVAAARVEGVHF

-1151 NRLLATLPQ
+1151 NRLLAALPQ

-1175 VLIDSTAVT
+1175 VLTDSTAVT

-1371 VTYDQTATPA
+1371 VTYDQAATPA

-1441 MAQVTAT
+1441 IAQVTAA

-1458 YADIRNVNNQAPVR
+1458 YADISNVNNQAPVR

-1518 AAIRNAEITAGA
+1518 AVIRNAEITAGA

-1553 TVRGGTINFTGGTIG
+1553 TVRGGTINFTSGTIG
-1568 AVVTYNRKGGT
+1568 AVVTYNRKGGI

-1609 GEGTTDAAWI
+1609 GEGTTDAALDAALI
-1619 ENASVNAGALD
+1619 ENAAVNAGALD

-1728 VQSCAVP
+1728 VQNCAVP

-1845 TKTNGTYTGFKGVD
+1845 TKANGTYTGFKGVD
-1859 TVGADDYGYGSVY
+1859 TVGAHDYGYGSVY
-1872 LTENKTTTSGGRWGT
+1872 LTENKTTTSGSWWGT
-1887 TTTTKAGL
+1887 TTTPTKAGL

-1940 GRWFVYGDNISKTST
+1940 GRWFVYGDNISKAST

-1981 TRLSSKKNDDNT
+1981 TRLSSNKNDDNT

-2191 SYKVGIVGSR
+2191 SYIVGIVGSR

-2231 NPGVG
+2231 NLGVA

-2271 HTSTNLTNFI
+2271 HTSTDLTNFT

-2286 SRFTESAETKNCG
+2286 SRFTESVETKNCG

-2308 TTDNSYFAMLA
+2308 TTDGSYFAMLA

-2340 YIHVDATDTWKRT
+2340 YIHVTDTWKRT

-2457 YKTDASGI
+2457 YKTDASGN

-2484 DNDPDRDGWTGNF
+2484 DNDPDRDGWAGNF

-2521 QTLPKPEMEVRLKRT
+2521 QTLPKPEIEVRLKRT

-2558 NDQWKVDFN
+2558 NDQWKVDFK
-2567 YVDGSSGSFSK
+2567 YVDGSSGSSGSFSK
-2578 GKSEQTITDGLDNIR
+2578 GKSEQTITNGLDNIR

-2628 KNNEWNTGLAAKGNV
+2628 KYDEWNTGLAAKGNV

-2649 VTGTTVNDLTISL
+2649 VIGTTVNDLTISL
-2662 NLSYAPFVR
+2662 NLSYEPSVR
-2671 DDNKMQEAQPIY
+2671 VDNKMQEAQPIY

-2738 YKDLKIVAAPV
+2738 YEDLKIVAAPV

-2764 EEVTE
+2764 EEVTA
-2769 AIDQRGTDN
+2769 AIAQRGTD

-2820 YNNVLAPAQVK
+2820 YNDVLAPSQVK
-2831 TLQTGVTTLQAPT
+2831 TLQTGVTTLQAPK
-2844 LDRQLTKE
+2844 LDKQLTKE
-2852 EVRTAANKLYYTF
+2852 EVRAAENKLYYTF
-2865 SWTQT
+2865 SWAQT
-2870 TDGTTLD
+2870 TDGTIPD
-2877 TTVQKYTIE
+2877 TTEQKYTIE

-2903 NVDLADRVKF
+2903 GVDLAKKVTF
-2913 DNAGR
+2913 DSTTGR

-2925 DADLAEGSKS
+2925 DDDLAEGSKS

-2961 NYDVMTRLDAPDAP
+2961 SYAVKTRLDAPDAP

-3005 TLYAKRQNADTTWKT
+3005 TLYAKRQNADNTWET

-3089 AAPSQAQFLNGET
+3089 AAPSQAEFLNGET
-3102 LQMTVSGN
+3102 LQMTVSGST
-3110 KASSYFFTGYLFKEK
+3110 ASSYFFTGYLFKNVDDYK
-3125 ANYQTIAALANAWQ
+3125 TIAALANDWQ
-3139 TTAALGKEKAD
+3139 TTADLGKEKAD
-3150 KLAAL
+3150 KLAVLQTAL
-3155 QIALDA
+3155 NE

-3184 AGGSGDS
+3184 ADGSGNS

-3220 TSSGMESS
+3220 TGSGMESS
-3228 NWYYYVGDYTNNPA
+3228 NWYYYVGKPED
-3242 AMQLPAIKLDA
+3242 MQLPAIKLDA
-3253 PNAGLTAVGV
+3253 PDAGLTAVGV

-3270 DSDAYTSTTGKTDE
+3270 ASDAYTSTTGKTDE

-3309 RASNLTDYYKFTVTS
+3309 RVSNLTDYYKFTVTS
-3324 ANGTAYTIEMWTYD
+3324 VSGTAYTIEMWTYD

-3401 QKDTTDVDHWE
+3401 QEDTTDVDHWE

-3495 AEAVKIGNETQTVD
+3495 AEAVKIGDETQTVE